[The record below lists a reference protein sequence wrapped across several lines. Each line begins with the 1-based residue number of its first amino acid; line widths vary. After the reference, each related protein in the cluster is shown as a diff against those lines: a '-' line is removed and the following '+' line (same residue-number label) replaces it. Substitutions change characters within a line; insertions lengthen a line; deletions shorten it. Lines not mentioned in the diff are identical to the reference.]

1 MRIDLRLKRLNLCIL
16 ARKLFTVHGIKQILH
31 LRGHAVEALLHLHKF
46 LIGHVSLDRDSHLSR
61 FHPSG
66 SAEHPVDRVL
76 DIPADKIHHI
86 AKQRNQQQKHQ
97 RNNRIE
103 LVQPGIEFALSGK
116 KYNADVKIIPPLLIQ
131 IRAVGSVLRLGKGAV
146 AHPVILL
153 QKLL

>member
-1 MRIDLRLKRLNLCIL
+1 MRIDLCLKRLNLCVL
-16 ARKLFTVHGIKQILH
+16 ARKLSLYMESNRYFTCADMLS
-31 LRGHAVEALLHLHKF
+31 EALLHLHKF
-46 LIGHVSLDRDSHLSR
+46 LIGHVSLDRDSHLSC

-116 KYNADVKIIPPLLIQ
+116 STMPM
-131 IRAVGSVLRLGKGAV
+131 
-146 AHPVILL
+146 
-153 QKLL
+153 